1 MNNTGT
7 KYLKNNMTQHCNNI
21 RVTRTSA
28 PGQGCNFWRPGV
40 VSFYQNANWSEITS
54 SFFPENLTVIIKLLK
69 LSLSRIL
76 SNFSTIST
84 F

>member
-1 MNNTGT
+1 
-7 KYLKNNMTQHCNNI
+7 MTQHCNNI

-54 SFFPENLTVIIKLLK
+54 SFYSENLTVIIKLL
-69 LSLSRIL
+69 
-76 SNFSTIST
+76 
-84 F
+84 